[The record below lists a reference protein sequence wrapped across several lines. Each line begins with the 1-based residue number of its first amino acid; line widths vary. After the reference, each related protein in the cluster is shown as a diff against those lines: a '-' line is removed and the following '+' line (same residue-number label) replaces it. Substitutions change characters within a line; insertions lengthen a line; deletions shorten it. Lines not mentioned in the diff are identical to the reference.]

1 MRTISILKELFWRRG
16 KNSMKMYMLRKIN
29 SLKNITGE
37 QPKITLMKKK
47 INNFKTVRCRD

>member
-1 MRTISILKELFWRRG
+1 MRTISISKELYWPWG
-16 KNSMKMYMLRKIN
+16 KNSIKMYMLNKIN

-47 INNFKTVRCRD
+47 INFKTVRCRD